1 MRFGDLPESLLQ
13 LCKFRLSLLPI
24 FLSLLCG
31 LICLLLL
38 GGGLLPRKLRLRLRV
53 RLILLRQVALL
64 SGSLRVRSRLRSLLS
79 QGLRLLLCAHDQ
91 PAETFC
97 LLAEPCHLAL
107 QATDRD

>member
-38 GGGLLPRKLRLRLRV
+38 GGDLLPSKLRLRLRV

-64 SGSLRVRSRLRSLLS
+64 KRLPARSQPL
-79 QGLRLLLCAHDQ
+79 AK
-91 PAETFC
+91 PAEPTSAIAPVRARPAGGN
-97 LLAEPCHLAL
+97 LPSAG
-107 QATDRD
+107 